1 MKKISTVKIVLNGLM
16 IAFVFLATYIIRIPT
31 ATGGYVNIGD
41 AAIIIGAIL
50 LGKNTG
56 FIAGAI
62 GSCLADLAAGYALYA
77 PATFVIK
84 GIEGYVVGLI
94 AWKAIDAYKNKLN
107 KNEDSIRLIAAV
119 IGAIIMVVGYF
130 LAEAFILSLINEGL
144 GLAAAIEGILPNTV
158 QGVASVIL
166 GYTVSTVLLKN
177 GLQDRIAKQRV

>member
-41 AAIIIGAIL
+41 AAIIVAAIL
-50 LGKNTG
+50 LGKNAG

-62 GSCLADLAAGYALYA
+62 GSCIADLAAGYALYA

-107 KNEDSIRLIAAV
+107 KNEDSIRLAAAV
-119 IGAIIMVVGYF
+119 VGAAIMVVGYF
-130 LAEAFILSLINEGL
+130 LAEAFVLSLIDKSL
-144 GLAAAIEGILPNTV
+144 GLTAAFTEILPNTV
-158 QGVASVIL
+158 QGAVSVVL
-166 GYTVSTVLLKN
+166 GYLVSTVLLKN
-177 GLQDRIAKQRV
+177 GLQNRISNQRT